1 MSMLLLNF
9 SHPLTND
16 QRAQLVGLLG
26 SPVAETRDLMTHLDN
41 GRSFAEQAV
50 ILADAADLSAVA
62 WQSTPLLVV
71 LPALAPGAAA
81 LLAELHG
88 RMGHFPTVVRI
99 RPVAGSATPAYEVAE
114 IINLQAIRD
123 RARTRRGG

>member
-1 MSMLLLNF
+1 MLLLNF
-9 SHPLTND
+9 SHPLTEP
-16 QRAQLVGLLG
+16 QRAQLEALLG
-26 SPVAETRDLMTHLDN
+26 MPIVETRELMTHLDHA
-41 GRSFAEQAV
+41 RSFAEQAV
-50 ILADAADLSAVA
+50 ILADAAALSVAA

-99 RPVAGSATPAYEVAE
+99 RPVASSTPPAYETAE

-123 RARTRRGG
+123 KARMRRGG